1 MTTPTNLLFSA
12 ECALFD
18 AASNYASEIFGTDEY
33 MLRARENELRQA
45 AIDFAQVAN
54 SINAHQ
60 YTIHTAIDEETITRI
75 IGSTEEENAK

>member
-1 MTTPTNLLFSA
+1 MITPTNLLFYA
-12 ECALFD
+12 DRTLRA
-18 AASNYASEIFGTDEY
+18 AASSYASEIYGTDND
-33 MLRARENELRQA
+33 MLCASEDELRQA